1 MFAFARRSK
10 STAGFSRLVHPS
22 AAWGNRA
29 KRESSHQ
36 PAESKLSVRHK
47 EGLVW
52 PGCVIALTSDSE
64 MLDAAMRYLYAIIIL
79 VGTTMLVLAS
89 LLALEWVLG

>member
-1 MFAFARRSK
+1 
-10 STAGFSRLVHPS
+10 
-22 AAWGNRA
+22 
-29 KRESSHQ
+29 
-36 PAESKLSVRHK
+36 
-47 EGLVW
+47 
-52 PGCVIALTSDSE
+52 